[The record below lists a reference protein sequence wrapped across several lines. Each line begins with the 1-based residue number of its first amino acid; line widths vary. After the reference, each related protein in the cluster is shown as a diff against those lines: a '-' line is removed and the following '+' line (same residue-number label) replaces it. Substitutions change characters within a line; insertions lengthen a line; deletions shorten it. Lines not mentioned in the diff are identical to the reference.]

1 MNTLG
6 YKVCAEQNYPISG
19 VKTFEWNY
27 YTVNDEALMPSN
39 WVTMSPDDKAFY
51 LNESTNCYW
60 VKGWVECDDDDG
72 FDKILD
78 DEAGEQEYKVVVLEQ
93 W

>member
-1 MNTLG
+1 MTIG
-6 YKVCAEQNYPISG
+6 YKVSAEQNYPLSG

-27 YTVNDEALMPSN
+27 YIVKDESLMPSA
-39 WVTMSPDDKAFY
+39 WIGMSDDDRATY
-51 LNESTNCYW
+51 LNEDANCEW

-78 DEAGEQEYKVVVLEQ
+78 DEAGEQEYKVVALEK